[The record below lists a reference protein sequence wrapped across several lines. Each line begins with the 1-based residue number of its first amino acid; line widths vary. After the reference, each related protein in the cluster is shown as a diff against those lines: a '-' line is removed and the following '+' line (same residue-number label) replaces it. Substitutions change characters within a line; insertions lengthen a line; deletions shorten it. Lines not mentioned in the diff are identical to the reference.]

1 MSDDCEKCANHAQQL
16 CWDHAVERG
25 YPRLVEAMGTELFT
39 KIFGTR
45 GAVGSGVLRGR
56 KSNKPAG
63 TVGNTIERVAR
74 GYSGIDAADIVD
86 RVTDVFAAWI
96 GRACDP
102 TSYWHQYPDG
112 STSCGPDCTAHRW
125 ELLAN
130 ESWSSGRAIR
140 WAHHAAQ
147 RASTGRGSIQLSAP
161 TPPAPLP
168 VRVPRVIAYDTDG
181 RGDPTIVKWTARA
194 QSDVETKVLD
204 KGKHLRQERTSFFSS
219 WTSPDGAV
227 NPPAASHNA
236 RPVAQGGLVNLY
248 PRWHYRESGAP
259 VSVEHRALLDLATDA
274 VRGGWSK
281 RADGS
286 PVWRARFLW
295 SDSIGRELS
304 RAESMV
310 LRRAIAK
317 LVPMVDLTYST
328 SRADLVFDNGDLP
341 AVGVGR
347 GVPSPRP
354 MVRLS
359 DPTDDQLII
368 PTEVGTRDLDDVLVE
383 PYTRSSKSRL
393 QITANRAA
401 YLLDRADIESS
412 LLTYRL

>member
-1 MSDDCEKCANHAQQL
+1 MESIECNKCAEHAQAL
-16 CWDHAVERG
+16 CWDHAVTRG
-25 YPRLVEAMGTELFT
+25 LPRMIEAMGTDLYL
-39 KIFGTR
+39 KVLGTR
-45 GAVGSGVLRGR
+45 GAAVGSGVLRGR
-56 KSNKPAG
+56 KSNKPSG
-63 TVGNTIERVAR
+63 TVGNTVERVAR

-86 RVTDVFAAWI
+86 RVSDVIAAWI
-96 GRACDP
+96 GRADP
-102 TSYWHQYPDG
+102 KGCNCAPTCP
-112 STSCGPDCTAHRW
+112 TAHRW

-130 ESWSSGRAIR
+130 ESWISGRAIR

-147 RASTGRGSIQLSAP
+147 RASTGRGSIQLSKP

-168 VRVPRVIAYDTDG
+168 IRVPRVIAYDTDG
-181 RGDPTIVKWTARA
+181 PATIVTWTPRA
-194 QSDVETKVLD
+194 ATESEIGALD
-204 KGKHLRQERTSFFSS
+204 KGGHLRQERTAFFSS

-236 RPVAQGGLVNLY
+236 RPIAQGGLVNLY
-248 PRWHYRESGAP
+248 PRWSYRDGGTLSREDK
-259 VSVEHRALLDLATDA
+259 ALLDLAVDA

-286 PVWRARFLW
+286 PVWKARFLW

-317 LVPMVDLTYST
+317 LVPMVELHYTTARAEIDL
-328 SRADLVFDNGDLP
+328 G
-341 AVGVGR
+341 AVGVGS
-347 GVPSPRP
+347 GVPAPRP

-359 DPTDDQLII
+359 DPTDNQLIV
-368 PTEVGTRDLDDVLVE
+368 PTEIGTRELDDVLPTGYV
-383 PYTRSSKSRL
+383 RSRKSRL
-393 QITANRAA
+393 QVAANRAA
-401 YLLDRADIESS
+401 YLLDKADIESA